1 MGDYKDDKKI
11 GIHIKLCA
19 DGKLLQNNYQN

>member
-11 GIHIKLCA
+11 GVHIKLRA